1 MENRIYEKEW
11 NAIENKMAMA
21 QNKRIILNMEIQV
34 TEEKH

>member
-1 MENRIYEKEW
+1 MENRIYGKEW
-11 NAIENKMAMA
+11 NVIENKMAIA